1 MKITDLQNFVIDI
14 PRSDTLK
21 TSYGSNDTAT
31 TVLTIIK
38 TDVGLEG
45 YGQASVDAPFYGET
59 AESMFVNIEKHIK
72 PHLIGL
78 SPLEHTNILNII
90 NKNLPFH
97 NHTFTISGVDMA
109 LWDLKGKIFNTPLY
123 NLLGGKINEGIE
135 LMGFVHHGSPEDMS
149 KYAKKLCKETNYKVL
164 KMKIGMDPEED
175 LKRYASVIESIS
187 DNIVIQVDGNTG
199 YCIDQAVPTIK
210 KMEDLGKLGAVEQP
224 VHRKCDMSDLASKLH
239 TPIMADE
246 AIYGPEDA
254 IEIVKEKAASLALLK
269 ISKHGGITSVVNIGS
284 IFDAAGL
291 GLSIAIYYDLIAM
304 AAIHLACSLKAVR
317 WPSPAT
323 ALDDTILKD
332 NILENNNKLL
342 PTDKPGLGVDLDFD
356 KVNKYKITL

>member
-1 MKITDLQNFVIDI
+1 MEIINVDNYVIDI
-14 PRSDTLK
+14 PRSSTLK
-21 TSYGSNDTAT
+21 TSYGSNETAT
-31 TVLTIIK
+31 TVLTVLK
-38 TDVGLEG
+38 TDSGLEG

-59 AESMFVNIEKHIK
+59 AESMYVNIERHIK

-78 SPLEHTNILNII
+78 NPLDHTKILNII
-90 NKNLPFH
+90 NTNLPFH
-97 NHTFTISGVDMA
+97 NHTFTISGIDMA
-109 LWDLKGKIFNTPLY
+109 LWDLKGKIFNTPLF
-123 NLLGGKINEGIE
+123 NLLGGKINDGIE
-135 LMGFVHHGSPEDMS
+135 LMGFVHHGSPEEMAN
-149 KYAKKLCKETNYKVL
+149 YAKNICKEKKYKVL

-175 LKRYASVIESIS
+175 LKRYKSVIDSID

-210 KMEDLGKLGAVEQP
+210 RMEDLGKLGAVEQP
-224 VHRKCDMSDLASKLH
+224 VHRKCDMSTLASKLN

-254 IEIVKEKAASLALLK
+254 IEIVREKAASLALMK

-291 GLSIAIYYDLIAM
+291 GLSIAIYYDLIAI

-323 ALDDTILKD
+323 DLDDTILKD
-332 NILENNNKLL
+332 NIIEKDNMLL
-342 PTDKPGLGVDLDFD
+342 PTEKPGLGVDLDFE
-356 KVNKYKITL
+356 KVNKYMIKI